1 MYTEFENMANGT
13 NKVLPIILSGGSG
26 TRLWPSSRSAR
37 PKQFVQLIGDS
48 TLFEQTLQRTAGCAS
63 HAPIVVC
70 NEAHRFLVAEQC
82 AMQGIEKPS
91 ILLEPTARNTAAAIA
106 IAALEAESRG
116 IREPLLVCPSDHVI
130 DDVSAFHAAV
140 SIAASEALNGALVT
154 FGIQPDK
161 PETGYGYIKATD
173 TGVADVEQFV
183 EKPDQQTATSFLESN
198 DHYYWNSGV
207 FVFTASDFLAE
218 LGQHKPDILR
228 YAKEAFEKRISD
240 LDFQRIDKQAF
251 MQCESISVDYA
262 VMEKSDRVKV
272 VPFNGGWSDLGV
284 WSSVH
289 QAGTKDA
296 DGNVLDGDTCVVDS
310 TNCLVRGNHRL
321 VSLLGCENLAVIETP
336 DSIAVINLEKSQ
348 DVKKLVDALAAR
360 ERDEVTDHSCV
371 YRPWGNYESIDVG
384 NRYQV
389 KRLVVKP
396 GAQLS
401 LQKHHHRAEHWVVVR
416 GTAKITRNDEEFMLS
431 ENQSTYIPLGAIHRL
446 ENPGSIDLELIEV
459 QSGSY
464 LGEDDIVRVE
474 DNYGRVQSIDSAKQ
488 KRSSMAD

>member
-1 MYTEFENMANGT
+1 MFLGKLKNDISI
-13 NKVLPIILSGGSG
+13 KQGS
-26 TRLWPSSRSAR
+26 TRHSLRWHWHTLVAKLKGSSSETICPAYRRTS
-37 PKQFVQLIGDS
+37 
-48 TLFEQTLQRTAGCAS
+48 LFEQTLQRTVGCSAHS
-63 HAPIVVC
+63 PIVVC

-82 AMQGIEKPS
+82 VVQGVEKPS

-106 IAALEAESRG
+106 IAALEAEHRG

-130 DDVSAFHAAV
+130 EDIPAFHTAVARAAEE
-140 SIAASEALNGALVT
+140 AASGALVT
-154 FGIQPDK
+154 FGIQPLG
-161 PETGYGYIKATD
+161 PETGYGYIKAVD
-173 TGVADVEQFV
+173 TGVADVELFV
-183 EKPDQQTATSFLESN
+183 EKPDKPTAQSYLDSDDN
-198 DHYYWNSGV
+198 YYWNSGV
-207 FVFTASDFLAE
+207 FVFTAKDFLAE

-228 YAKEAFEKRISD
+228 YASEAFEKRISD
-240 LDFQRIDKQAF
+240 LDFERIDKQAF

-262 VMEKSDRVKV
+262 VMEKSERVRV
-272 VPFNGGWSDLGV
+272 VPFSGGWSDLGV
-284 WSSVH
+284 WSSVYE
-289 QAGTKDA
+289 AGDKDEN
-296 DGNVLDGDTCVVDS
+296 GNVLNGDTCTVDS

-321 VSLLGCENLAVIETP
+321 VTLLGCENLAVIETP
-336 DSIAVINLEKSQ
+336 DSIAVINMENSQ
-348 DVKKLVDALAAR
+348 DVKKLVDALAASGR
-360 ERDEVTDHSCV
+360 GEITDHSCV

-416 GTAKITRNDEEFMLS
+416 GTAKITRDDEEFMLS

-474 DNYGRVQSIDSAKQ
+474 DNYGRVKSIDTAKKKQ
-488 KRSSMAD
+488 TVLS